1 MTEEELDEL
10 IKKEIPKDLLTDEQF
25 ENAYQMRWIDSVK
38 YINSI
43 TSLGLKLAKT
53 YYDMYIDN
61 K

>member
-38 YINSI
+38 YINNI